1 MLEAVAQE
9 SEGLSN
15 AEISRKLNIP
25 KSSASYILRTLET
38 QGYLTRDVESGKY
51 RVGLK
56 ILSLSRGALGGRDVR
71 GIALPI
77 MRHLTHQ
84 TGLTCHLAV
93 LDGPEAV
100 YIEKVEPEGFIR
112 MDTWVGRRMRVHA
125 TSVGKAIVAYI
136 PQEQLEQILRKSGM
150 EKRTP
155 KTITTLPRLVKEL
168 EKVRTQGYAVDD
180 EENNLGARCVG
191 APIFD
196 ERGSIE
202 ASLGL
207 SGTTQQVSPQT
218 MPRILE
224 ALKDAARHISMGM
237 GYRPAHV
244 GSAPSRFANRA
255 EQLMRLL
262 RHCPTSSP
270 PRLHGR
276 ARQRHQNDPLAPLL
290 HQRPSLRALVAK
302 PVPVD
307 LPGPQTHL
315 SRGRRSCISQLC
327 RAIGL
332 YQEQLA
338 LAQAKKWCRTL
349 RIRAVAEHGALRWTP
364 LYSALVQNLSS
375 QTQS

>member
-1 MLEAVAQE
+1 MTTAVTKPDSPSVAVERALAMLEAVALE
-9 SEGLSN
+9 SDGLSN

-38 QGYLTRDVESGKY
+38 QGYLTRDAESGKY

-71 GIALPI
+71 GMALPI
-77 MRHLTHQ
+77 MRRLTHQ

-93 LDGPEAV
+93 LDGPDAV

-125 TSVGKAIVAYI
+125 TSVGKALVAHI
-136 PQEQLEQILRKSGM
+136 PQEQLEEILRKRGM

-155 KTITTLPRLVKEL
+155 KTITTLPRLLKEL

-196 ERGSIE
+196 ERGNIE

-224 ALKDAARHISMGM
+224 TLKDAARQISMSM
-237 GYRPAHV
+237 GYR
-244 GSAPSRFANRA
+244 APHRRA
-255 EQLMRLL
+255 
-262 RHCPTSSP
+262 S
-270 PRLHGR
+270 
-276 ARQRHQNDPLAPLL
+276 
-290 HQRPSLRALVAK
+290 
-302 PVPVD
+302 
-307 LPGPQTHL
+307 
-315 SRGRRSCISQLC
+315 
-327 RAIGL
+327 
-332 YQEQLA
+332 
-338 LAQAKKWCRTL
+338 
-349 RIRAVAEHGALRWTP
+349 GA
-364 LYSALVQNLSS
+364 
-375 QTQS
+375 

>member
-1 MLEAVAQE
+1 MTTAITKPDSPSAAVERALGMLEAVAQE

-15 AEISRKLNIP
+15 AEISRRLNIP

-38 QGYLTRDVESGKY
+38 QGYLTRDAESGKY

-71 GIALPI
+71 GVALPI

-125 TSVGKAIVAYI
+125 TSVGKALVAYI
-136 PQEQLEQILRKSGM
+136 SQEQLEEILRKSSM

-155 KTITTLPRLVKEL
+155 KTITTLPRLLKEL

-180 EENNLGARCVG
+180 EENNLGARCVA
-191 APIFD
+191 APVFD
-196 ERGSIE
+196 ERGGIE

-224 ALKDAARHISMGM
+224 ALKDSARHISMGM
-237 GYRPAHV
+237 GYRAHK
-244 GSAPSRFANRA
+244 
-255 EQLMRLL
+255 RLA
-262 RHCPTSSP
+262 SS
-270 PRLHGR
+270 G
-276 ARQRHQNDPLAPLL
+276 
-290 HQRPSLRALVAK
+290 
-302 PVPVD
+302 
-307 LPGPQTHL
+307 
-315 SRGRRSCISQLC
+315 
-327 RAIGL
+327 
-332 YQEQLA
+332 
-338 LAQAKKWCRTL
+338 
-349 RIRAVAEHGALRWTP
+349 
-364 LYSALVQNLSS
+364 
-375 QTQS
+375 